1 MDWIS
6 LDWRAA
12 STNNSLSSVGWFVA
26 MLHVTSPN
34 IPGALPFH
42 SYNPLRFPLLS
53 PPFSLIPFS
62 SPLPSP
68 SLFAFPFPLSF
79 HHFFFT
85 AAALPGF
92 ILRVYFSTIHQHT
105 VSNANMPRRHRPST
119 LPVSNNPNAQTNRGS
134 VPHSFIEP
142 FFTLNEART

>member
-1 MDWIS
+1 M
-6 LDWRAA
+6 DWRAA

-79 HHFFFT
+79 HHFFFHRSS
-85 AAALPGF
+85 AAWFHLVS
-92 ILRVYFSTIHQHT
+92 ILLYYSSTHA
-105 VSNANMPRRHRPST
+105 VSNANMPRRQPLQFLTTQTLKQTEDPSPT
-119 LPVSNNPNAQTNRGS
+119 RS
-134 VPHSFIEP
+134 
-142 FFTLNEART
+142 LNLSSL